1 MIQLCY
7 ENDQIYVC
15 SVDSILELMDSP
27 QEALERISELAKQEP
42 EVKWTDPD
50 TETQYNFASITSKD
64 EYVNGP
70 RTVDQWEVMQSDWGT
85 NRLIVRK
92 QVTADPD
99 PVDPDPETP

>member
-15 SVDSILELMDSP
+15 SVENILEPMDSL

-42 EVKWTDPD
+42 EVQWTDPD
-50 TETQYNFASITSKD
+50 TETQYNFASHTSKD

-70 RTVDQWEVMQSDWGT
+70 RTTDQWEFIQSDWGT
-85 NRLIVRK
+85 NNLIVRK
-92 QVTADPD
+92 QVTDD
-99 PVDPDPETP
+99 PVDPVDPETP